1 MNNMIRQCKRSL
13 LLLALISLPC
23 AAFSKVPEVPKDKP
37 KWRIGVTTPSFYNV
51 YVKKAYA
58 INETEDWT
66 SYVFGYSQLPNK
78 TSLRN
83 VHTSIPNYD
92 GFGIALDTL
101 TSLLA
106 AQVGGTNHL
115 PDSVY
120 IHWTSIH
127 DLKFYVTKFNLSPQI
142 KNIMLKKKE
151 WSWGRPCYVN
161 DFMFGLL
168 PNGHAKVWLS
178 GCETFIYIGEL
189 KPFSIINTK
198 LDPQEKKLY
207 AEGKTVSSSVFLNR
221 QKQAGDLGA
230 SLFPIPLD
238 KINKVYWDKDKFI
251 SLDKLNDYNDQ
262 GDLIHPR
269 PEPIAPKLEPV
280 TYRCWADKPPEPNTP
295 LKLDPSSP
303 QFTFLQ
309 LLWEYS
315 PHLVNPVDNPDSA
328 INDAW
333 KEATKQGLDED
344 HTQAWVLARF
354 VGLTDY
360 SLDTLYKELKVS
372 EQGQELIK
380 GYVDQ
385 ICQ

>member
-1 MNNMIRQCKRSL
+1 MIRQCKRVL
-13 LLLALISLPC
+13 LLLTLVSLPC

-51 YVKKAYA
+51 DVEKAYA
-58 INETEDWT
+58 INEDEDWT
-66 SYVFGYSQLPNK
+66 SYVFSYSQLPNK
-78 TSLRN
+78 NSLKN
-83 VHTSIPNYD
+83 IHTWISNYD

-101 TSLLA
+101 TILSSV
-106 AQVGGTNHL
+106 QMGGTNHL

-120 IHWTSIH
+120 IHWTSMH

-178 GCETFIYIGEL
+178 GCDTFIYIGEL
-189 KPFSIINTK
+189 KPFKDIKTK
-198 LDPQEKKLY
+198 LNLQDKKLY
-207 AEGKTVSSSVFLNR
+207 AEGKTVSSSVFINR
-221 QKQAGDLGA
+221 QKQANELGE
-230 SLFPIPLD
+230 SLFPIPWD
-238 KINKVYWDKDKFI
+238 KVHKVYWQEGDIDVY
-251 SLDKLNDYNDQ
+251 SLDDYNAQ
-262 GDLIHPR
+262 GDLINPR
-269 PEPIAPKLEPV
+269 PKPITPKPKSI
-280 TYRCWADKPPEPNTP
+280 TYRCWQNKPPVPNSQF
-295 LKLDPSSP
+295 KLESSSP

-315 PHLVNPVDNPDSA
+315 PHLVNPVDNLDST

-333 KEATKQGLDED
+333 KEAKQQGLDED
-344 HTQAWVLARF
+344 HTQAWVLGRL

-360 SLDTLYKELKVS
+360 PLDKLYKELKVS
-372 EQGQELIK
+372 EQGQALIK
-380 GYVDQ
+380 QYVDQ
-385 ICQ
+385 MCQ